1 MNAIEAIKQIVQKS
15 FFIKQT
21 PQNFTPR
28 KSRVTAT
35 IANSNYFCKPKTNQQ
50 KVRKRGTTDTIT
62 ARNQPKAREPT
73 LQKRQVPKGTRTCY
87 L

>member
-28 KSRVTAT
+28 KPRVTAT
-35 IANSNYFCKPKTNQQ
+35 IANSNYFCKSKTNQQ
-50 KVRKRGTTDTIT
+50 KVRKSRSQKAP
-62 ARNQPKAREPT
+62 AREQPKEREPT